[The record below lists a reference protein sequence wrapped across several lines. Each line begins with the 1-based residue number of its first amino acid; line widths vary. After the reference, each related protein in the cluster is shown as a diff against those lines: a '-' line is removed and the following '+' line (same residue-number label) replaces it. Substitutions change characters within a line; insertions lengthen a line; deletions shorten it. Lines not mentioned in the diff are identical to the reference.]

1 MEIISGVILLI
12 VIYQIYSTHKSV
24 NKLVTKIEELEIKID
39 ELRKWK
45 LNNDIDEFWKTSWI
59 FTQILNW
66 IASDFLA
73 SLRNRNLN

>member
-39 ELRKWK
+39 ELRK
-45 LNNDIDEFWKTSWI
+45 
-59 FTQILNW
+59 
-66 IASDFLA
+66 
-73 SLRNRNLN
+73 